1 MDRAAAKELVH
12 VQVWLG
18 RIVDIVERGE
28 TAYLGDT
35 ILQEAGDSLMMKIG
49 EAANRLSRIGL
60 QGPGD
65 VDWAVAIANRNFLIH
80 RYDSVN
86 RHLTW
91 LTLSRD
97 LINWQRAL
105 EPYFERAR
113 TALGA
118 G

>member
-1 MDRAAAKELVH
+1 MDRSAGKELVH
-12 VQVWLG
+12 IQAWLG
-18 RIVDIVERGE
+18 RILDIVERGE
-28 TAYLGDT
+28 TAYLEDP

-60 QGPGD
+60 EGPGA

-97 LINWQRAL
+97 LTDWLRAL
-105 EPYFERAR
+105 EPSFERAR
-113 TALGA
+113 AALGTT
-118 G
+118 